1 MKKMTPLLQLKDIK
15 FTIGSTVLFR
25 QVDLAIEARAR
36 ICLVGRNGG
45 GKSTLMRLIVGL
57 QEADAG
63 EIFVQPG
70 TRITY
75 MPQDPKF
82 PEKTTALE
90 YVSNQE
96 HVSQHQAKALLDTL
110 GIEYIKPLD
119 NLSGGEAR
127 RVSLARALVHEPDI
141 LLLDE
146 PTNHLDVTT
155 IEWLEQRIKSFPGS
169 VVIISHDRTFLKN
182 TTNTTLWLDAGIVRR
197 LNKGYE
203 HFEEWADKLVEQETK
218 TKIKLDKL
226 IEAETEWSHG
236 GISAR
241 RKRNQGRLARLRG
254 LRDTRAQQI
263 KALQLGRLE
272 ASASEMSSKAII
284 EARHICKS
292 YAGRPLIQD
301 FSTRIVRGNRIGII
315 GPNGSG
321 KTTLLKMLIGELK
334 PDSGSVKISK
344 RLMPVYLDQNRTRL
358 NPNKTIHETLC
369 PHGGDFVTVK
379 GRPKH
384 VMSYIKEFLFHPD
397 QLHGPVR
404 VLSGGEKNR
413 LLLALSLAQDS
424 NLLILDEPTN
434 DLDMDTLDRLQDM
447 LADYTGTLLLV
458 SHDRSFLDNVV
469 TSTIVLE
476 GDGTAIEYAGGYE
489 DYLFQKRGKPTKKQ
503 KPQTTAKVK
512 KAADKPEKTKTKRLS
527 FNEQYALTQLPR
539 QIQELDKTILSIETA
554 LSDPVLYTQDP
565 NQACRLADE
574 LHTAKTKKDEL
585 EQQWLELELL
595 REEIEGKKQSEE

>member
-1 MKKMTPLLQLKDIK
+1 MEKAIPLLQLKGIK
-15 FTIGSTVLFR
+15 FSIGSSVLFR
-25 QVDLAIEARAR
+25 NVDLAIEPRSR
-36 ICLVGRNGG
+36 ICLVGRNGS

-57 QEADAG
+57 QEADEG
-63 EIFVQPG
+63 EMFVQPG

-75 MPQDPKF
+75 MPQDPSF
-82 PEKTTALE
+82 PEKITALE

-96 HVSQHQAKALLDTL
+96 HVSEHQAEMLLDTL
-110 GIEYIKPLD
+110 GIDYNKSLD
-119 NLSGGEAR
+119 NVSGGEAR
-127 RVSLARALVHEPDI
+127 RISLAHALVHEPDI

-155 IEWLEQRIKSFPGS
+155 IEWLEQKINSFRGS

-182 TTNTTLWLDAGIVRR
+182 TTNTTFWLDQGIIRR
-197 LNKGYE
+197 LNKGYG
-203 HFEEWADKLVEQETK
+203 HFEEWAAKLQEEETK
-218 TKIKLDKL
+218 TNIKMDKI
-226 IEAETEWSHG
+226 IEAETEWSQG
-236 GISAR
+236 GIRAR
-241 RKRNQGRLARLRG
+241 RKRNQGRLARLRE

-263 KALQLGRLE
+263 KALQIGRLE
-272 ASASEMSSKAII
+272 AAESEMSSKAVI

-292 YAGRPLIQD
+292 YEGRSLVND
-301 FSTRIVRGNRIGII
+301 FTTRIVRGNRIGII

-334 PDSGSVKISK
+334 PDFGSVKISK
-344 RLMPVYLDQNRTRL
+344 RLMPIYLDQNRTKL
-358 NPNKTIHETLC
+358 DPNKTLHEILC
-369 PHGGDFVTVK
+369 PHGGDFITVK
-379 GRPKH
+379 GKPKH
-384 VMSYIKEFLFHPD
+384 IMSYLKEFLFHPD

-447 LADYTGTLLLV
+447 LASYTGTLLLV
-458 SHDRSFLDNVV
+458 SHDRAFLDNVV

-489 DYLFQKRGKPTKKQ
+489 DYLYQRRAKKDKKPS
-503 KPQTTAKVK
+503 K
-512 KAADKPEKTKTKRLS
+512 KATVKEKKLAVKGDEKSAKKPKLLS
-527 FNEQYALTQLPR
+527 FKDKYALDLLPK
-539 QIQELDKTILSIETA
+539 QIQQLDQTILELETA
-554 LSDPVLYTQDP
+554 LSDPDLYSKDP
-565 NQACRLADE
+565 SEARQLGDE
-574 LHTAKTKKDEL
+574 LHAAKDKKEAL

-595 REEIEGKKQSEE
+595 REEIEGK